1 MPYSSDGTYFPPAVR
16 VTLCPRA
23 PEFVSRTQRTFSRVV
38 TGPGMTKGRTN
49 GMPWDGTSPCT
60 AGTDPVNRDHDAANL
75 ARLEAA
81 LHIMGDAPQ
90 EFRR

>member
-1 MPYSSDGTYFPPAVR
+1 MPYSASGQYFAPAPR
-16 VTLCPRA
+16 YTLCKPA
-23 PEFVSRTQRTFSRVV
+23 PKFVSRPQRTFPRVV

-60 AGTDPVNRDHDAANL
+60 AGTDPVNRDHDAAQL
-75 ARLEAA
+75 ARLEAY
-81 LHIMGDAPQ
+81 LHVTGDSPQ